1 MLLSPDPSGF
11 RKNLITAMS
20 LLLITFALHTPV
32 NAEIK
37 EATLHVRT
45 FYCGNECAWKIKSI
59 MDFYDD
65 EIADININREER
77 KVTVFP
83 THKKPLDLYE
93 LRKELRNAGYAPW
106 KIEVVVTG
114 EVTDFFKVYSGG
126 ELHARS
132 TIRIEETGERFILKE
147 GVQLDKIRNLGNE
160 KVTVTGVVPAFIE
173 KYLPLLVITEV
184 RVANEETSD
193 AKAKVDHLKLSRSR
207 SQTTT
212 KDS

>member
-1 MLLSPDPSGF
+1 M
-11 RKNLITAMS
+11 
-20 LLLITFALHTPV
+20 HQ
-32 NAEIK
+32 
-37 EATLHVRT
+37 
-45 FYCGNECAWKIKSI
+45 
-59 MDFYDD
+59 
-65 EIADININREER
+65 
-77 KVTVFP
+77 
-83 THKKPLDLYE
+83 
-93 LRKELRNAGYAPW
+93 
-106 KIEVVVTG
+106 
-114 EVTDFFKVYSGG
+114 TDFFKVYSGG